1 MSLASYVNLRMS
13 LKRDKQVT
21 VDLSHL
27 WIMSDTRDFTEYFFH
42 IQGFSTQPILLALY
56 KPEKE
61 QMSFCGS

>member
-1 MSLASYVNLRMS
+1 MSLASNVNLRMS
-13 LKRDKQVT
+13 LKQVT

-27 WIMSDTRDFTEYFFH
+27 RIMSDTRDFTEYFFH

>member
-1 MSLASYVNLRMS
+1 MSLALYVNLRMS
-13 LKRDKQVT
+13 LKQVT

-27 WIMSDTRDFTEYFFH
+27 RIMSYTRYFTEYFFH
-42 IQGFSTQPILLALY
+42 IQVFSTQPILLALY

>member
-1 MSLASYVNLRMS
+1 MSLASYVNLHMS
-13 LKRDKQVT
+13 LKQVT

-27 WIMSDTRDFTEYFFH
+27 RIMSDTRDFTEYFFH

>member
-1 MSLASYVNLRMS
+1 MSLASYVNLHMS
-13 LKRDKQVT
+13 LKQVT